1 MATDYDFMR
10 KSNEKEVENYKFD
23 IFKLY
28 LTTREIIIKTYI

>member
-1 MATDYDFMR
+1 MATDYDFTR

-23 IFKLY
+23 IFKF